1 MIVRVVRMH
10 FREGEIESF
19 LEIFNANK
27 EAIRNFPGCTY
38 MDLMRDLTSP
48 TTLVTISHWNG
59 PDDLEAYRVSPLFK
73 SVWSRVRPLFARKP
87 EAFSIE
93 PFQHD

>member
-10 FREGEIESF
+10 FREEEIESF
-19 LEIFNANK
+19 LAIFNANK

-38 MDLMRDLTSP
+38 MELMRDLNAP
-48 TTLVTISHWNG
+48 ATLSTISHWNS
-59 PDDLEAYRVSPLFK
+59 PADLEAYRTSTLFW

-87 EAFSIE
+87 EAFSLVSTE
-93 PFQHD
+93 